1 MSERSL
7 VEYFAEHENYHCGY
21 CNSPDSNN
29 SHGMWAHILT
39 VQDYQDLIDRGWRR
53 SGKFCYKPTMEQ
65 ICCPLYTVRCH
76 ATNFQLSKSQKKV
89 IKRVNRYL
97 IHGIGANPDK
107 KESCCKEDFEDNNV
121 DCEVDDSSVMAANES
136 EVNES
141 SSMSTVCRAK
151 RKPPKPGTGAD
162 PNKPAPRKAKEIRME
177 KKKQKLNQQQS
188 TSTSE
193 SPATPPLANI
203 SQQKQSQG
211 KTLEEHLDEPQK
223 AKKVAHKLE
232 IKLVPNHPPTTD
244 FKYSFDDSYTVF
256 RRYQMTIHKEKSSE
270 CTKQQ
275 FGDFLVNSPLEP
287 RSLGPGLPTGFG
299 SFHQHYILDGKIIAV
314 GVIDILPHCISSVY
328 FYYDPEYSFLSLGTY
343 SALREIAM
351 TRAIHHVY
359 PKIEYYY
366 MGYYVHSCPK
376 MRYKGQYFPSYLL
389 CPETYT
395 WHPIEKC
402 IPKLNQSRYCRF
414 AESTVVDEDGDVNP
428 DGILI
433 FHDRE
438 EMSYEIYHALNPEAN
453 DQDEVMEYGKFVGK
467 KCAMHMFLFRS

>member
-7 VEYFAEHENYHCGY
+7 VEYFAQHENYRCGY

-53 SGKFCYKPTMEQ
+53 SGKFCYKPTMQQ

-76 ATNFQLSKSQKKV
+76 ATAFQLSKSQKKV

-97 IHGIGANPDK
+97 IDGIGGNTDK
-107 KESCCKEDFEDNNV
+107 KDSEGNNV
-121 DCEVDDSSVMAANES
+121 DCKVDDEGDDDSSVMAVS
-136 EVNES
+136 ETATETS
-141 SSMSTVCRAK
+141 SASPTVCRAK

-162 PNKPAPRKAKEIRME
+162 PTKPPLRKAKEIRME
-177 KKKQKLNQQQS
+177 KKKQKLKQQQS
-188 TSTSE
+188 T
-193 SPATPPLANI
+193 ATPSANT
-203 SQQKQSQG
+203 SQKNSSQQG
-211 KTLEEHLDEPQK
+211 KTLEELLDEPQK
-223 AKKVAHKLE
+223 AKNPAHKLE
-232 IKLVPNHPPTTD
+232 IKLIANSPPTTD
-244 FKYSFDDSYTVF
+244 FKYSFDASYAIF

-275 FGDFLVNSPLEP
+275 FGDFLVSSPLEP
-287 RSLGPGLPTGFG
+287 KSLGPRLPTGLG
-299 SFHQHYILDGKIIAV
+299 SFHQHYILDGKII
-314 GVIDILPHCISSVY
+314 GVAILDILPHCVSSVY
-328 FYYDPEYSFLSLGTY
+328 FYYDPDYSFLSLGTY
-343 SALREIAM
+343 SALREIAL
-351 TRAIHHVY
+351 TRAIHRVY
-359 PKIEYYY
+359 PQIEYYY

-395 WHPIEKC
+395 WHPIERC

-414 AESTVVDEDGDVNP
+414 AEPEKVDEDGDVNP

-433 FHDRE
+433 LHDRE
-438 EMSYEIYHALNPEAN
+438 EMSYEIYAALNPEAT
-453 DQDEVMEYGKFVGK
+453 DQEEVMEYGKFVGK
-467 KCAMHMFLFRS
+467 KCALRMFLFRS